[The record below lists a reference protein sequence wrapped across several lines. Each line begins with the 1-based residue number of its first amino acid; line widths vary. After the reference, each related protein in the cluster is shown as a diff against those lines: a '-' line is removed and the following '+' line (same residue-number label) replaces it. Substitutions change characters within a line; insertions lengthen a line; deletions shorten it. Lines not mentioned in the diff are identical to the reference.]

1 MLEVRKNMMFG
12 SRMWRRTWVLLIA
25 GLIAAGVPSFA
36 RAQDDTDTDD
46 TTDKS
51 AAVPVIIVNAAS
63 IDRLLGDV
71 KYLFEVAG
79 QAGINESIDS
89 GLSGINDLKGVD
101 RTKPLGMMIFLAPG
115 FPPRPIPVGYVPVA
129 SVKELTETI
138 GGREG
143 AQLKPVDGE
152 ENRYEL
158 VGQRGTQQVVLRG
171 GYAFIS
177 SDAANLDQKFLDPA
191 KLTGGLSSR
200 HDLAVTLRLNTVP
213 DAVKTTLLGVLKAQF
228 NANMQQRDDEPNGPY
243 QLRRANEANT
253 IESIEILLTECDQ
266 ITLGVNASRENKDAI
281 IEFQFDA
288 KADSKTAE
296 ALSKIDSKPTYFA
309 PLLDVKSP
317 LSFSLSWKMDPREQD
332 NLAEFL
338 RILEPQL
345 TSQLEPVAPAVR
357 SLFAAL
363 NKTADTGHADAFFQ
377 FKSIPPERVALIGGL
392 KVADG
397 QKISVAARS
406 ILAQLKQNPEVGE
419 MELDVDSY
427 KGVSFHRIG
436 SRSDAVSPLN
446 QRVFGGQPSLY
457 IGFGSDVLWFAVG
470 DSSALDAA
478 KTAVDE
484 LATARATVGNRKR
497 GAPFQFVLN
506 MSQWLDKM
514 DASRPFAQRVRDAFS
529 GGADRLQVD
538 IRPIDNGMRFRL
550 RVEEGYLKLLG
561 GAIGSGI
568 QQGRERREE
577 FRRRRELRQSQDS
590 PRTDP

>member
-36 RAQDDTDTDD
+36 RAQDDTDD

-89 GLSGINDLKGVD
+89 GLAGINDLKGVD

-129 SVKELTETI
+129 NVAELTETI

-158 VGQRGTQQVVLRG
+158 VGPRGTQQVVLRG

-213 DAVKTTLLGVLKAQF
+213 EAIKTTLLGVLKAQF

-253 IESIEILLTECDQ
+253 LESIEILLSECDQ

-288 KADSKTAE
+288 KADSKTAA

-332 NLAEFL
+332 NLTEFL

-419 MELDVDSY
+419 MELDIDSY

-436 SRSDAVSPLN
+436 SRSDAVSALN

-470 DSSALDAA
+470 DSSALGAV

-484 LATARATVGNRKR
+484 LATARATVGKRKR

-514 DASRPFAQRVRDAFS
+514 DASRPFAQRVRDAFA

-538 IRPIDNGMRFRL
+538 IRPIDNGMRFQL

-577 FRRRRELRQSQDS
+577 FRRRRELQ
-590 PRTDP
+590 PRDNPRIDP

>member
-1 MLEVRKNMMFG
+1 MLEARKNMMFG
-12 SRMWRRTWVLLIA
+12 SRMWRRTWVVLIA

-36 RAQDDTDTDD
+36 RAQDDADD

-89 GLSGINDLKGVD
+89 GLAGINDLKGVD

-129 SVKELTETI
+129 SVAELTETI

-143 AQLKPVDGE
+143 AQLKPIDGE

-158 VGQRGTQQVVLRG
+158 VGPRGTQQVVLRG

-200 HDLAVTLRLNTVP
+200 HDLAVTVRLNTVP

-243 QLRRANEANT
+243 QLRRASEANT
-253 IESIEILLTECDQ
+253 LESIEILLTECDQ

-288 KADSKTAE
+288 KADGTWAK

-309 PLLDVKSP
+309 PLLDEKSP
-317 LSFSLSWKMDPREQD
+317 LSFSLSWKMDDREQG
-332 NLAEFL
+332 NLSEYL
-338 RILEPQL
+338 RIFEPQL

-377 FKSIPPERVALIGGL
+377 FKTIPPERVALIGGL

-419 MELDVDSY
+419 MELDIDSY

-446 QRVFGGQPSLY
+446 QRVFGAQPSLY
-457 IGFGSDVLWFAVG
+457 IGFGSDVFWFAVG
-470 DSSALDAA
+470 DSSALGAV

-484 LATARATVGNRKR
+484 LATARATVGNRER

-514 DASRPFAQRVRDAFS
+514 DASSPFAQRVRDSFA
-529 GGADRLQVD
+529 GGADRLQVN
-538 IRPIDNGMRFRL
+538 IRPIDNGMRFQL

-577 FRRRRELRQSQDS
+577 FRRRRELRGTPDN
-590 PRTDP
+590 PRSDP